1 MRTKVKQDIAS
12 ETSYLQLEIV
22 YVLYCVSDSKEV
34 FDMGMPVSRLT
45 WGILQSTKKDFNLHS
60 SDRCS
65 CPPIKQLLFIESR
78 TSSSSQQTRTKMSKS
93 NSQNK
98 C

>member
-34 FDMGMPVSRLT
+34 FDKGMPVSRLT
-45 WGILQSTKKDFNLHS
+45 WGILQSTKKISTFIRQTDVLLLQS
-60 SDRCS
+60 SNYY
-65 CPPIKQLLFIESR
+65 LLRAEHQVHHNR
-78 TSSSSQQTRTKMSKS
+78 TEQK
-93 NSQNK
+93 
-98 C
+98 